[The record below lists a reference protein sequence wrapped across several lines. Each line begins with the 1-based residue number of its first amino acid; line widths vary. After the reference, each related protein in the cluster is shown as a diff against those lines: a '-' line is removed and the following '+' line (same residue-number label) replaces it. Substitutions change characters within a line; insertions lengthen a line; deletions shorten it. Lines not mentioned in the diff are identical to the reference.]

1 MFIAFE
7 DINLFSF
14 HCFLH
19 FPLFLFT
26 LKQREMTGE
35 TTALS
40 FFGCVQTHIHTK
52 EIVFTAAGVVRVIM
66 TGGLFCCNLTNK
78 DFTLTLQ
85 YSFHN

>member
-1 MFIAFE
+1 
-7 DINLFSF
+7 
-14 HCFLH
+14 
-19 FPLFLFT
+19 
-26 LKQREMTGE
+26 MTGE

-40 FFGCVQTHIHTK
+40 FFECVQTHIHTK
-52 EIVFTAAGVVRVIM
+52 EIVFTAAGVVHVMM